1 MSTVL
6 LEAVVLAN
14 DILRTTAVVELG
26 TVYFVANLGVRFAA
40 DFSLKVL
47 AIHQPNA
54 IARAVA
60 SATAFDCAVSALVCT

>member
-26 TVYFVANLGVRFAA
+26 TVYFVAKLVVRFAA

-47 AIHQPNA
+47 AIIYPNA
-54 IARAVA
+54 IANAVA
-60 SATAFDCAVSALVCT
+60 FDSAFVCAVSALACT

>member
-6 LEAVVLAN
+6 LAFDVFAN

-26 TVYFVANLGVRFAA
+26 TVYFVAKLVVRLFA

-47 AIHQPNA
+47 AINHPNA
-54 IARAVA
+54 IPKAVA
-60 SATAFDCAVSALVCT
+60 SGIAFVCAVSALVCT